1 MTQESTQETGHKPS
15 GPENRPD
22 PSQHPGPT
30 GPGAMGDTAEAA
42 AGCARGDAGQATGGP
57 AMAGPQGPPASGPAW
72 TPPHGGGHPG
82 AAGPGPMS
90 PPHQATGGPYPYA
103 ATGPQGP
110 YMTGPSWAPPY
121 GGPQPGAAGP
131 GPTPPPH
138 QTPGGPYPYA
148 ATGPQGPY
156 MTGAPWAPPHGGPHP
171 GGYYPY
177 AGAGPAW
184 APPHGGPRPGAAG
197 PGHRKHDAHQY
208 GQFMG
213 LVNDIAN
220 GNADAS
226 RMMAFLDGLDNQF
239 WKGALIGVA
248 ATLLLT
254 NDALKNGIAG
264 SLAGVFGAFDKSSQ
278 DPQTEGTEGS

>member
-90 PPHQATGGPYPYA
+90 PPHQATGGP
-103 ATGPQGP
+103 
-110 YMTGPSWAPPY
+110 
-121 GGPQPGAAGP
+121 
-131 GPTPPPH
+131 H
-138 QTPGGPYPYA
+138 PYA

-213 LVNDIAN
+213 IVNDIAN